1 MNPDRKPLR
10 KEREHDATFLW
21 HSVSAGSSI
30 KVIRV
35 LHGTDVTDWSGTAAY
50 RKGIDLLLSL
60 HCDSCCGVVNH
71 HDCPTAPA
79 PTLRLDF
86 TGIKRASWFEEALGI
101 AQEHQRHA
109 HGLAYRDWDFTENA
123 DATSCE
129 CQKSRN
135 RKPPQWTPLPHPHSR
150 ECRDCRRVFSQPG
163 STNEILCP
171 DCKESWITRLAQDG
185 FEF

>member
-1 MNPDRKPLR
+1 MSPDRKPLR

-71 HDCPTAPA
+71 HDCPTAPV

-109 HGLAYRDWDFTENA
+109 HGLAYRDRDFTENN

-129 CQKSRN
+129 CQKPRN
-135 RKPPQWTPLPHPHSR
+135 RKPPQWKPLLHPHSR
-150 ECRDCRRVFSQPG
+150 KCRDCRRVFSQPG

-171 DCKESWITRLAQDG
+171 DCKESWILRITGDG
-185 FEF
+185 FEW